1 MTLWNRVM
9 EAKVILA
16 TWREILSPT
25 SVTKDTDSLEMQV
38 GHVSLMENGQGF
50 SLAVMV
56 CSMLHCNFDLL
67 KLRW

>member
-1 MTLWNRVM
+1 MTLWHRVM

-16 TWREILSPT
+16 TWWEILSPT
-25 SVTKDTDSLEMQV
+25 SVTKDTGSLEMQV

-56 CSMLHCNFDLL
+56 CSMLHCKFNLL